1 MRVFKRLC
9 KRFYIKHHNT
19 IDMFAFPWEAY
30 VFGGAPVFVIILSM
44 FIT

>member
-1 MRVFKRLC
+1 MRVFKRLL

-30 VFGGAPVFVIILSM
+30 VFGGAPVFLIILSM